1 MDEFNGEPFVKHY
14 RRYTRWLTDPDLSLL
29 VVRFEDMLANDG
41 ELRRIAQWL
50 GVPFQDDAFEV
61 LYGGSRTWSGRLS
74 DWREHWND
82 QVDAK
87 WRSCGAQTLQDE
99 LGYG

>member
-1 MDEFNGEPFVKHY
+1 MDAFNGEPFVDHY
-14 RRYTRWLTDPDLSLL
+14 RKYLPWKKDSDTLVVSFEAMLTDDT
-29 VVRFEDMLANDG
+29 

-50 GVPFQDDAFEV
+50 NAPFQEDAFEV

-74 DWREHWND
+74 DWREHWNEE
-82 QVDAK
+82 VNERWAA
-87 WRSCGAQTLQDE
+87 CGAQVLQDE